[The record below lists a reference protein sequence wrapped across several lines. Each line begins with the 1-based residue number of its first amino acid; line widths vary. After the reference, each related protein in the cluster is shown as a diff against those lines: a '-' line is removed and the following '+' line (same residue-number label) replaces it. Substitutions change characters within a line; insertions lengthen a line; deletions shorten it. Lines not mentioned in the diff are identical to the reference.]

1 MQAERL
7 ESARLFIPLQAL
19 ESGRCGRMDA
29 VCGMRQMPVVDAL
42 PCHAV
47 SWELVSSRF
56 TCRSLQRR
64 HILPTPSLGSHCR
77 QLFVLQR
84 FSAVNLAVSRWFL
97 ANQPCKLAIMQG
109 EDRFDLALSRMSR
122 SNLSTRL
129 EPLEGHASELADQGN
144 KYTRFRLGEM
154 YRDGDGVP
162 RDYASAQIQ
171 FNLAANFRITVTPP
185 RARDEFARKPAADQ
199 VARKQ

>member
-1 MQAERL
+1 MRAHGCSVRYA
-7 ESARLFIPLQAL
+7 SDACR
-19 ESGRCGRMDA
+19 GRA
-29 VCGMRQMPVVDAL
+29 SL
-42 PCHAV
+42 PRSFV
-47 SWELVSSRF
+47 GLVSSRF